1 MFSQMMK
8 AIARLRRSQAGMTG
22 LQTAIILIAFST
34 VAAVFGYAV
43 LNAGLYSAE
52 RGKET
57 VYAGLRQARAN
68 MELSEAVI
76 VISDNATDPPTSAE
90 KIFFTVRNAIAGT
103 PIDMTPNAGG
113 DENRCIISLTTADVY
128 CNNVKWN
135 IEKIGNYDS
144 DNLLEAGEQFEVTI
158 DLADL
163 GGTFTDPDIG
173 VNDWFNIRVKPM
185 QGSTMAIQRTLPAGL
200 DTVMDLH

>member
-1 MFSQMMK
+1 MME
-8 AIARLRRSQAGMTG
+8 AITGLRRSQAGITG

-52 RGKET
+52 RGKES
-57 VYAGLRQARAN
+57 VYAGLQQAKAN
-68 MELSEAVI
+68 MELSGSVI
-76 VISDNATDPPTSAE
+76 VKSDNVTKQATE
-90 KIFFTVRNAIAGT
+90 MFFTVRNAIAGT

-135 IEKIGNYDS
+135 IKKIGNCDS

-158 DLADL
+158 ELTDL

-173 VNDWFNIRVKPM
+173 VNDWFNIQVKPM
-185 QGSTMAIQRTLPAGL
+185 QGSTMTIQRTLPAGL